1 MQLGDLSVV
10 RQEHQLA
17 DPRRVGHPA
26 GVVVVSGQS
35 GVYCE
40 ATATWGSSTCGS
52 RSEYSRLVVD
62 WVSGGYRE
70 FPQIADIEGA
80 VRSEPRK

>member
-17 DPRRVGHPA
+17 NPRMVGHPA
-26 GVVVVSGQS
+26 GAVVVSGQS

-52 RSEYSRLVVD
+52 RSAWAGCDSISNAAITAPTAAAAAR
-62 WVSGGYRE
+62 
-70 FPQIADIEGA
+70 A
-80 VRSEPRK
+80 